1 MKRINK
7 IHAFLLA
14 GLVAA
19 VAAPLALAAG
29 EGQPARGGARNP
41 SADTRQAYTRE
52 TEFIANTSTYGTRL
66 SNKSDNGGGAVYGC
80 RSKAGGIAAG
90 NEPCLRASNL
100 ADGYA
105 FEFATS
111 TGVLGGTITV
121 GKGGDA
127 ARPFTTNATGVATGL
142 NADRVDGKSAEDF
155 LGATSKAAD
164 SAKLDGREA
173 SSFASAGDLLTARVN
188 VAGNVTGG
196 RGATSASF
204 NAAEARYTVVFNRNV
219 AGCTYAATQQGA
231 DAADDVTLSVSP
243 GGADNA
249 VTVDQAGTDAPVPFH
264 LQVIC

>member
-1 MKRINK
+1 MKRTNK

-14 GLVAA
+14 GLIAA

-29 EGQPARGGARNP
+29 EGQPAKGGARNP

-80 RSKAGGIAAG
+80 RSKPGGIAAG

-100 ADGYA
+100 AGGNA
-105 FEFATS
+105 FEFNS
-111 TGVLGGTITV
+111 SGGVLGGVITV
-121 GKGGDA
+121 GSGGDT

-142 NADRVDGKSAEDF
+142 NADRVDGKSADDF

-164 SAKLDGREA
+164 ADKLDGRD
-173 SSFASAGDLLTARVN
+173 SDSFASAGDLLTARVN
-188 VAGNVTGG
+188 VAGAVIGG

-204 NAAEARYTVVFNRNV
+204 DAAENRYTVVFNRNV
-219 AGCTYAATQQGA
+219 GSCTYTASQQGS
-231 DAADDVTLSVSP
+231 DAGDVDISVSP
-243 GGADNA
+243 AAAENA
-249 VTVDQAGTDAPVPFH
+249 VTVDQSGPDAPDAFH